1 MRSEIINPLFSSIS
15 TLSGIGPKMEIL
27 FNRLIGDKLIHF
39 LWHIPYNIIKRNK
52 HNNIHDAKINSI
64 VTFKVKIIE
73 HKPSRFKRQ
82 PYKVNCIC
90 GDTPIDL
97 IFFNLRHPIIKSNLP
112 INSDRYISG
121 KLEYFQN
128 KFQITHPTHI
138 VELDKINTIKSIQPI
153 YSLTSGLT
161 QRIFTKNIEKVLS
174 MIPDLEEWLDE
185 KTLKNYEFNSW
196 KKTLLAIHNPKSS
209 KDLIVSNTNRRRLAY
224 DELLSHQ
231 LAISII
237 RNYNQKQKGLRF
249 TSSNILVSKFINIL
263 PYKLTNSQLKVL
275 DEINADL
282 NSPHQ
287 MVRLL
292 QGDVGSGKTIISILT
307 AIKAIESGYQ
317 AAMMVPTSILA
328 HQHFNNFKLLFNKM
342 NLKIDILTSK
352 DKGKSRLQKLDLIKE
367 GKINL
372 LIGTHALIQDDV
384 NFKSIGLIII
394 DEQHKFGVFQRM
406 SFTNKAKKPS
416 VLVMSATPIPRT
428 LSLAAY
434 GDMNESKL
442 TEKPRGR
449 LPIKTSAI
457 SLTKEKDLIKRLI
470 SKLEK
475 NEKAYW
481 VCPLIQES
489 EELDLKAANVRY
501 ESLKKIF
508 NQKVLLLH
516 GQLKE
521 KEKEEIIRKFKDEDF
536 KILVSTTVIEV
547 GIDIKEASTI
557 VIEHAERFGL
567 AQLHQLRGRV
577 GRSDMQSYCILLH
590 KNIIGDN
597 AKKRILKMKETN
609 DGFEIAKKDLEIRG
623 AGEVLGTKQSGLP
636 SFKIADLS
644 FDNDLLEKVRLY
656 VDYISKNDPKL
667 VKNKTKNLRN
677 LLYLF
682 ERDVAIKTLKA
693 G

>member
-15 TLSGIGPKMEIL
+15 KLSGIGPKMEIL

-52 HNNIHDAKINSI
+52 HSNIHDAKINSI
-64 VTFKVKIIE
+64 VTLKVKIID

-90 GDTPIDL
+90 EDTYIDL

-112 INSDRYISG
+112 IKSERYISG

-138 VELDKINTIKSIQPI
+138 VELDKINTIKSIEPI

-161 QRIFTKNIEKVLS
+161 QRIYSKNIEKVLS
-174 MIPDLEEWLDE
+174 IIPDLDEWLDE
-185 KTLKNYEFNSW
+185 ETLKKYKFNSW
-196 KKTLLAIHNPKSS
+196 KKTLLSVHNPKSS
-209 KDLIVSNTNRRRLAY
+209 EDLIISNNNRRRLAY

-231 LAISII
+231 LAISIV
-237 RNYNQKQKGLRF
+237 RNYNQKQKGLKF
-249 TSSNILVSKFINIL
+249 SPSSNLSKKFINIL
-263 PYKLTNSQLKVL
+263 PYKLTNSQLKVW
-275 DEINADL
+275 DEINEDL

-287 MVRLL
+287 MIRLL
-292 QGDVGSGKTIISILT
+292 QGDVGSGKTIISILS

-328 HQHFNNFKLLFNKM
+328 HQHFDNIKLLFNKM
-342 NLKIDILTSK
+342 NLTIDILTSK

-367 GKINL
+367 GKTQL

-416 VLVMSATPIPRT
+416 ILVMSATPIPRT

-442 TEKPRGR
+442 TEKPLGR
-449 LPIKTSAI
+449 IPIKTSAV
-457 SLTKEKDLIKRLI
+457 SLEKEKNLIQRLVN
-470 SKLEK
+470 KLEK

-501 ESLKKIF
+501 ENLKKFF

-521 KEKEEIIRKFKDEDF
+521 KEKEEIIKKFKDEDY

-547 GIDIKEASTI
+547 GIDIKEATTI

-577 GRSDMQSYCILLH
+577 GRNDMQSYCILLH
-590 KNIIGDN
+590 KNIIGEN

-623 AGEVLGTKQSGLP
+623 AGEVLGSKQSGLP

-644 FDNDLLEKVRLY
+644 FDNDLLEKARLY

-667 VKNKTKNLRN
+667 IKNKTKNLRN

-682 ERDVAIKTLKA
+682 ERDVAIKTLQA